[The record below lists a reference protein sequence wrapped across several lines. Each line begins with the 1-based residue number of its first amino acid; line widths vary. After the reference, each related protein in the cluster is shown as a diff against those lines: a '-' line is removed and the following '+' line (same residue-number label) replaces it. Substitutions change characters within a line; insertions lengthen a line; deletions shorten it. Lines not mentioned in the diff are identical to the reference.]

1 MTYFCFI
8 KWKKKR
14 NIKKCQII
22 KKRKRKKDKA
32 VPVMTNNLYVRLELD
47 LWPAPD
53 LWPATTPPCP
63 ACSPNPCRLQW
74 QTPSSTSPPHTCD
87 LSVHTGKKWLS
98 LFQDYVGSREGTQ
111 LGQPVLEW
119 ISQGQQKCQRW
130 CLIWRVLYNARMMDS
145 KRLGQRV
152 FGLAGGSSLRDKCCC
167 LMRVKRTRG
176 KGKGAI
182 VRPPQSQEINKGL
195 TLLSMVSKTSR

>member
-14 NIKKCQII
+14 SIKKCQII

-32 VPVMTNNLYVRLELD
+32 VPVMTNILFVRLELD
-47 LWPAPD
+47 LWPTPA
-53 LWPATTPPCP
+53 LWPATSSCP

-74 QTPSSTSPPHTCD
+74 QTPRSTSLPHTCD
-87 LSVHTGKKWLS
+87 LSVHTGKKKKTQF
-98 LFQDYVGSREGTQ
+98 FQDYVGSREGTH

-130 CLIWRVLYNARMMDS
+130 CLTWRVLYNARMMDS
-145 KRLGQRV
+145 TGLGQGV
-152 FGLAGGSSLRDKCCC
+152 LGLAGGRSKDKCRCPR
-167 LMRVKRTRG
+167 RVKRARAE
-176 KGKGAI
+176 GKGAA
-182 VRPPQSQEINKGL
+182 VRPPQSQEINRGL